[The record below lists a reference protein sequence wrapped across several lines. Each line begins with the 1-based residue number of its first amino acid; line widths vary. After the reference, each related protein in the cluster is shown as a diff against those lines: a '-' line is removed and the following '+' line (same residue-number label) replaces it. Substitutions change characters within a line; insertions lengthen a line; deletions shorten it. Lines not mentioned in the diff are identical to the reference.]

1 MKKVMQFLRGLI
13 YENGQPSRTG
23 LIGLTGWLAFLIG
36 SFYLLVK
43 GQRWDNYETF
53 ATFTAGG
60 GALTQIANKYINSKL
75 NSPADKFPNKG
86 DQQCQGQP

>member
-1 MKKVMQFLRGLI
+1 MGKVVQFFRGLI

-23 LIGLTGWLAFLIG
+23 LIALTGWLAFLLG
-36 SFYLLVK
+36 SFYLLAK

-60 GALTQIANKYINSKL
+60 GAVTQVANKLINSKY
-75 NSPADKFPNKG
+75 NSNPGQFPDKGGCNNG
-86 DQQCQGQP
+86 